1 MRLRQQLVGHLPAL
15 GAVLVLGF
23 AAWGISQAPASVRAQ
38 SNEGPSQLC
47 RAAVIIDRSGSVGG
61 NMPTLKEQ
69 IKRLFQPTGLYDDK
83 IEISFWSFSHAIGG
97 IFAPLGNYDAPFYG
111 YVTSRGETTGFMSAL
126 NSVQPG
132 GNTNYQQAFA
142 YDGETRN
149 PALNDIIEAT
159 DILVFMTDGQPNSVN
174 QGGVSAEDAGRIA
187 AQKHIDAGR
196 VVIGGSI
203 GANAAQ
209 VRVINYV
216 VSNDP
221 NNYNNTFTVSTNYN
235 DLAVKLRDQINRKCR
250 EIFPPDP
257 CPYNAN
263 LPASSPDCKPPQPA
277 FTLVPSTSVD
287 NTVISSDES
296 AGFRYRVN
304 NESPTT
310 TSPEV
315 GWSIKQVV
323 VDKGQS
329 SDPLA
334 LGNDAYR
341 DGYTCAALLNLIGN
355 KGTCQDVSSGS
366 KQFSPGST
374 TLSDTE
380 VGAANRL
387 VVDDKWP
394 VGTKVCFVLAL
405 AKPTEKDSPTNR
417 FSKASCVVIGK
428 RPTVQVHGG
437 DLSVGRRFNDDPEPL
452 SPLAAKVQGGLT
464 VKGDP
469 INRVFGSWAEYG
481 VFAPDAVVGF
491 GSALGLEN
499 GHQATSGNT
508 QELWSK
514 LTFANTQGQFGFFAE
529 SGTIPDAAGALL
541 SGHAV
546 VSQITGDKIAFN
558 GQVPSGIYEKL
569 SGDVTVDTGRLGKGS
584 SVVLHVPNGTVT
596 IDASLYYTDEPLGS
610 LNDIPRLVIIARNIN
625 INAEVNQI
633 DAWLI
638 ARNSP
643 TSTGGGIINTCSDGP
658 AALSITDCDKSLVIN
673 GPVMARTLL
682 LRRTAGSGIGA
693 SSGDP
698 AEVINLRADAYLS
711 ALARRTE
718 VNSPMTTFTVEL
730 PPRF

>member
-1 MRLRQQLVGHLPAL
+1 MRLKRIIGHFPGL
-15 GAVLVLGF
+15 GALLVLGI
-23 AAWGISQAPASVRAQ
+23 AAWGIAQVPGSARAQ
-38 SNEGPSQLC
+38 SNESPSQTC
-47 RAAVIIDRSGSVGG
+47 RSAIIIDRSGSVGG

-69 IKRLFQPTGLYDDK
+69 IRRLFQPTGLYDDK
-83 IEISFWSFSHAIGG
+83 IQISFWSFSHAIGG
-97 IFAPLGNYDAPFYG
+97 VFTPLGNYNAPFYG

-174 QGGVSAEDAGRIA
+174 QGGVSAENAGRIA

-203 GANAAQ
+203 GANSAQ

-235 DLAVKLRDQINRKCR
+235 DLAIKLRDQINKKCR
-250 EIFPPDP
+250 EIFPPEP
-257 CPYNAN
+257 CPYNDN
-263 LPASSPDCKPPQPA
+263 LPANSPDCIPPQPA
-277 FTLVPSTSVD
+277 FTLIPSTSVD

-296 AGFRYRVN
+296 AGFRYRVT

-310 TSPEV
+310 TTPEV
-315 GWSIKQVV
+315 AWSIKQVV

-329 SDPLA
+329 ADPLS
-334 LGNDAYR
+334 LGSDAYR
-341 DGYTCAALLNLIGN
+341 DGYSCAALLNLIGN
-355 KGTCQDVSSGS
+355 KGTCQDASSGNR
-366 KQFSPGST
+366 QFAPGAT
-374 TLSDTE
+374 TLSDIE

-405 AKPTEKDSPTNR
+405 SKPTEKAAPTNR

-437 DLSVGRRFNDDPEPL
+437 DISVGRRFSDDPEPL
-452 SPLAAKVQGGLT
+452 GPLAARIQTGLT

-469 INRVFGSWAEYG
+469 INRVFGSWVEYG
-481 VFAPDAVVGF
+481 AFAPGAITGL
-491 GSALGLEN
+491 GSASGLE
-499 GHQATSGNT
+499 GGFESTGGGTQA
-508 QELWSK
+508 LWSK
-514 LTFANTQGQFGFFAE
+514 LTFANTQGEFGFFAE
-529 SGTIPDAAGALL
+529 SGAIPDASSALL
-541 SGHAV
+541 AGHAV
-546 VSQITGDKIAFN
+546 VGQITSDKVVFN
-558 GQVPSGIYEKL
+558 GATTSGVYEKQ
-569 SGDVTVDTGRLGKGS
+569 SGDVTLEGGTLGKGS
-584 SVVLHVPNGTVT
+584 SVVLNVPNGTVT
-596 IDASLYYTDEPLGS
+596 IDGSLLYTSEPLTS
-610 LNDIPRLVIIARNIN
+610 LNDIPRLVIIAKNIN
-625 INAEVNQI
+625 IKASVNQI

-638 ARNSP
+638 AKNSSS
-643 TSTGGGIINTCSDGP
+643 STGAGVINTCSDGP
-658 AALSITDCDKSLVIN
+658 TSLSITDCDQPLVIN
-673 GPVMARTLL
+673 GPVMSRTLL
-682 LRRTAGSGIGA
+682 LRRTAGSGIGGA
-693 SSGDP
+693 SGDP

-718 VNSPMTTFTVEL
+718 VNSPITTFTVEL

>member
-1 MRLRQQLVGHLPAL
+1 MSIKRLTGHLPVL
-15 GAVLVLGF
+15 GALIVLGL
-23 AAWGISQAPASVRAQ
+23 AAWGIAQVPVSVRAQ

-69 IKRLFQPTGLYDDK
+69 IRRLFQPTGLYDNK
-83 IEISFWSFSHAIGG
+83 IEVAFWSFSHAIGG
-97 IFAPLGNYDAPFYG
+97 IFAPLGNYNAPFYG

-142 YDGETRN
+142 YDGDTRN
-149 PALNDIIEAT
+149 SALNDIIEAT

-174 QGGVSAEDAGRIA
+174 QGGVNAQDAGRIA

-203 GANAAQ
+203 GANSAQ

-235 DLAVKLRDQINRKCR
+235 DLAIKLRDQINTKCR
-250 EIFPPDP
+250 EIFPPEP
-257 CPYNAN
+257 CPYNDN

-287 NTVISSDES
+287 SAVISSDES
-296 AGFRYRVN
+296 AGFRYRVT

-310 TSPEV
+310 TTPEV

-329 SDPLA
+329 ADPLS
-334 LGNDAYR
+334 LGNDAFR
-341 DGYTCAALLNLIGN
+341 DGYSCAALLNLIAN
-355 KGTCQDVSSGS
+355 KGTCEDVSNGNR
-366 KQFSPGST
+366 QFSPGAT

-405 AKPTEKDSPTNR
+405 AKPTENNSPTNR
-417 FSKASCVVIGK
+417 FSKAACVVIGK
-428 RPTVQVHGG
+428 RPAVQVHGG

-452 SPLAAKVQGGLT
+452 SPLAAKVQAGLT
-464 VKGDP
+464 VKGAP

-481 VFAPDAVVGF
+481 VFAPDLIAGF
-491 GSALGLEN
+491 GSAAGLEN
-499 GHQATSGNT
+499 GFEATSSNT
-508 QELWSK
+508 QDLWSK

-529 SGTIPDAAGALL
+529 SGAIPDAAGALL
-541 SGHAV
+541 AGHSV
-546 VSQITGDKIAFN
+546 VGQITGDRVVFN
-558 GQVPSGIYEKL
+558 GATTSGIYEKQ
-569 SGDVTVDTGRLGKGS
+569 SGDVTIGSGTLGKGS

-596 IDASLYYTDEPLGS
+596 VDGSLFYTDEALSS

-625 INAEVNQI
+625 IKANVNQI

-643 TSTGGGIINTCSDGP
+643 TSTGAGIVNTCSDGP
-658 AALSITDCDKSLVIN
+658 ASLTITDCDQPLRIN

-682 LRRTAGSGIGA
+682 LRRTAGSGIGGA
-693 SSGDP
+693 SGDP

-718 VNSPMTTFTVEL
+718 INSPMTTFTIEL